1 MFSATRILNGIVAA
15 LLLVV
20 SSSLILGTAIAT
32 VMWWTGAQLALVP
45 LLYVFDLFYRRRN
58 SQGDM
63 TCSIAWTLIF
73 LIATLRGATGFSRDI
88 PPEIGGPSFYVFIA
102 IVLCVLPLLL
112 NGTYLVRL
120 IWQKRID
127 TELPSS

>member
-1 MFSATRILNGIVAA
+1 MFTATRIMNGIVAA

-20 SSSLILGTAIAT
+20 SSFLVLGTVTAT

-63 TCSIAWTLIF
+63 TCSIAWTFIF
-73 LIATLRGATGFSRDI
+73 LIATLRSVTGFSRDI
-88 PPEIGGPSFYVFIA
+88 PPEIGGPSYALTA
-102 IVLCVLPLLL
+102 IILCVLPLFL

-120 IWQKRID
+120 IRQKQINAQ
-127 TELPSS
+127 LPSS